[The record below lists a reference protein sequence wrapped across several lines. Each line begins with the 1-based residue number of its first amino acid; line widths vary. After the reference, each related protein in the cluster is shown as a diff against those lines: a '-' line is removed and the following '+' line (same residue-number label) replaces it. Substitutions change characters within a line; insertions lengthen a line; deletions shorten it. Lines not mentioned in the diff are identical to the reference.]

1 MSARAVHLVIDAR
14 PRGPRG
20 LLAAEVVLGKNVLE
34 HLLDLAEEHVP
45 RGEAIIVHARDDE
58 HARLRDLALSERPDR
73 VVFVN
78 GPTRA
83 DAAVLRTDRLYDR
96 GRLRRGLRRGRSP
109 ESAVLWRLDQPEA
122 LSSAEDELTRRV
134 SYQPLGKYW
143 AFPIARRLAE
153 LLCPTSIRPNA
164 LTLASGGLML
174 AAALVVAFGPGN
186 GWIER
191 IVVALGLALAL
202 ILDTADGRLAR
213 LQGTRSA
220 LGQWLDQVLDELADM
235 ALHAAIAWS
244 AFSRDGQPVWLLLG
258 MLYASGKYLFVV
270 QSLLGEELERTNR
283 ETSGRS
289 GRHAAE
295 PGRSRDR
302 DVIVWL
308 KSLVRM
314 VGHADVRWHGWIV
327 LSLLGRLD
335 VALAVY
341 AAYFPLRAFAGAV
354 RKGVRYA

>member
-1 MSARAVHLVIDAR
+1 M
-14 PRGPRG
+14 
-20 LLAAEVVLGKNVLE
+20 
-34 HLLDLAEEHVP
+34 
-45 RGEAIIVHARDDE
+45 RDDE

-270 QSLLGEELERTNR
+270 QSLLGEEARTDQSR
-283 ETSGRS
+283 DFGTIRPTCGRARPFEGS
-289 GRHAAE
+289 RCHRLAQE
-295 PGRSRDR
+295 PGAYGRARRRS
-302 DVIVWL
+302 L
-308 KSLVRM
+308 
-314 VGHADVRWHGWIV
+314 A
-327 LSLLGRLD
+327 RLD
-335 VALAVY
+335 RAIAPR
-341 AAYFPLRAFAGAV
+341 AARCCAGRIRGLLPTESV
-354 RKGVRYA
+354 CRRRQEGGSLCLSPGCRF